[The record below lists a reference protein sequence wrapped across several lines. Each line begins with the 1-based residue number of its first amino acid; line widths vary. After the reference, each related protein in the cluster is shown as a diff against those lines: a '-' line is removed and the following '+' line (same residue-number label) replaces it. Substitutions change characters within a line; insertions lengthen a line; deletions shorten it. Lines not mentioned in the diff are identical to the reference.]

1 MKVFDAFRLGGLA
14 TRRFPVW
21 LHAFNILCGIAALA
35 IAGFGIYFWVTR
47 EQRTLGGVLSGPRG
61 ARVVDREI
69 LVAKLEDPKEAAKLG
84 KHLRDASEEDKL
96 VVLEAVREE
105 VLPGS
110 VVTAWHSTTLYDSD
124 RDYEAT
130 PSSDLAQRIIRESCR
145 EYDSPGHHREDF
157 TNRCATIETR
167 LEVATRMLFYG
178 DARIRRR
185 AVERLVALDDPRA
198 LAALQMARELPPGEE
213 ATAALACAA
222 LEGRTTTDPLL
233 QGIDVELGSVA
244 GAREAELRARAVVG
258 LGMLRNPKST
268 VRVAHRLADED
279 PLVRAA
285 AAWALGRIAAK
296 DSRPA
301 LETALA
307 KETYAPAREAMQ
319 KALDRLPR

>member
-1 MKVFDAFRLGGLA
+1 MKVFDAFRLGSLS
-14 TRRFPVW
+14 TRRFPAW

-35 IAGFGIYFWVTR
+35 IAGFGVYFWVTR

-61 ARVVDREI
+61 ARVVERDV
-69 LVAKLEDPKEAAKLG
+69 LVAKLEDPREAARLG
-84 KHLRDASEEDKL
+84 KLLRDASEEDKL
-96 VVLEAVREE
+96 IVLEAAREE

-124 RDYEAT
+124 RHYEAT
-130 PSSDLAQRIIRESCR
+130 RSSELAQQIIWQSCS

-157 TNRCATIETR
+157 TIRCTTIETR

-198 LAALQMARELPPGEE
+198 EAALQFARELPPGEE
-213 ATAALACAA
+213 ATAALVCAA
-222 LEGRTTTDPLL
+222 LKGRTPPPLP
-233 QGIDVELGSVA
+233 QGIDAQLGNVV
-244 GAREAELRARAVVG
+244 GARDAELRARAVVG
-258 LGMLRNPKST
+258 LGMLGNPNST
-268 VRVAHRLADED
+268 GRIAHRLEDED

-285 AAWALGRIAAK
+285 AAWALGRIGSK

>member
-84 KHLRDASEEDKL
+84 KMLRDASDEDTL
-96 VVLEAVREE
+96 IVLEAAREE

-110 VVTAWHSTTLYDSD
+110 VVVADEFVMGEGLAVTRGRVIVGESLGISDSRRIPPSTWVMRRTG
-124 RDYEAT
+124 
-130 PSSDLAQRIIRESCR
+130 SDLAAQPDGRFEIA
-145 EYDSPGHHREDF
+145 Y
-157 TNRCATIETR
+157 
-167 LEVATRMLFYG
+167 RMLLMG

-185 AVERLVALDDPRA
+185 AVERLISSKDPRA
-198 LAALQMARELPPGEE
+198 GSALRLACDLPAGEE
-213 ATAALACAA
+213 ATAQLAQSATHGVA
-222 LEGRTTTDPLL
+222 SEEGSLPDVTSYLTD
-233 QGIDVELGSVA
+233 VVA
-244 GAREAELRARAVVG
+244 GPIDDDQRARALVG
-258 LGMLRNPKST
+258 LGIVKARNTETLAVVALKSSDPI
-268 VRVAHRLADED
+268 VRE
-279 PLVRAA
+279 RAG
-285 AAWALGRIAAK
+285 WSLGRIGSEV
-296 DSRPA
+296 SRPA
-301 LETALA
+301 LEAALA